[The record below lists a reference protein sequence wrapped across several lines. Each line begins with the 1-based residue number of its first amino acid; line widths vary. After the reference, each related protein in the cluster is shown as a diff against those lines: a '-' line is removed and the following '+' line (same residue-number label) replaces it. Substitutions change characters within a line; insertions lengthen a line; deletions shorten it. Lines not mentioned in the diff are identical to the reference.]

1 MIEETIS
8 AVKDA
13 EEKARVS
20 VLEAKEQ
27 AKQTDENTEIVIRD
41 LKSAAKARDK
51 EFYDDA
57 METAEKKGQHILSES
72 EERAIVAKQALIDEA
87 KPKYEAVV
95 AAVVDSLLNTGR

>member
-27 AKQTDENTEIVIRD
+27 AKQTEKNTELVIND
-41 LKSAAKARDK
+41 LKSDAKAKDK
-51 EFYDDA
+51 AFYDDA
-57 METAEKKGQHILSES
+57 METAEKQGQHILSES
-72 EERAIVAKQALIDEA
+72 DERSIVAKQALIGDA

-95 AAVVDSLLNTGR
+95 EAVVDSLLNTGR